1 MTLLSKS
8 LASFL
13 ALATVSA
20 VATDTPAATWRVAQD
35 GSGDFALVQDA
46 VEAAATGDTVSIGP
60 GVYPELRDYPLPGG
74 GTLGFVALVEVDE
87 LTILGDDKDIV
98 VLGPAVQAPNVE
110 LGPTGIVTRPGKN
123 VRVSG
128 VTVRNVSAGVNP
140 NGEWAEISDSRFV
153 GCDMGI
159 RSVLTGFLTVIRI
172 ETIETLGS
180 GVVVFRARGGTG
192 ARIDDSLFAD
202 SLQFGVDVQ
211 TDNSS
216 ISNCSFERNTVALQ
230 ISFGGSAEIADCR
243 FVNSVNVDLPVIN
256 GAEATVVRNRFEGF
270 PGANVFLDGV
280 LEGSHNYLSGGSVA
294 TFRLSGRSAVRF
306 NNNHIL
312 NAGGLSV
319 LAGLSS
325 QSVPP
330 HDFERNY
337 WGTTNTDQIDE
348 WILDENDEDGPGFAL
363 VDYLPLAESPI
374 SSESTSFGELKSRFN
389 SNRQ

>member
-8 LASFL
+8 IASL
-13 ALATVSA
+13 VALATVCA

-35 GSGDFALVQDA
+35 GTGDFELVQDA

-87 LTILGDDKDIV
+87 LTIVGDGRDVV
-98 VLGPAVQAPNVE
+98 VLGPAAQAPNVE
-110 LGPTGIVTRPGKN
+110 RGPTGIATRPGKN

-153 GCDMGI
+153 GCDSGI
-159 RSVLTGFLTVIRI
+159 RSVLTGFLTVSRVEALESLSRGI
-172 ETIETLGS
+172 
-180 GVVVFRARGGTG
+180 VVFRAAGGTG
-192 ARIDDSLFAD
+192 AHIYDSLFAD
-202 SLQFGVDVQ
+202 NLSVAVDVQ
-211 TDNSS
+211 THDSHVR
-216 ISNCSFERNTVALQ
+216 NCRFERNRVGLQ
-230 ISFGGSAEIADCR
+230 VSFGGFLEASDSQ
-243 FVNSVNVDLPVIN
+243 FVDSVNADFGVLS
-256 GAEATVVRNRFEGF
+256 GAAVLERNHFGRSSG
-270 PGANVFLDGV
+270 GNVFLDGV

-294 TFRLSGRSAVRF
+294 SFRLTGRSVVRF

-312 NAGGLSV
+312 NAGGFSV

-325 QSVPP
+325 QPVPP
-330 HDFERNY
+330 RDFEWNY
-337 WGTTNTDQIDE
+337 WGTTDTDQIDE
-348 WILDENDEDGPGFAL
+348 WILDENDEDKPGFGL
-363 VDYLPLAESPI
+363 VDYLPLAESPL